1 MVTLKS
7 ICININA
14 DSAALMVPNL
24 AERHNYCYDSYNMP
38 SEWVAIKNSFDET
51 TSGGNVEV
59 YKTGKPAITNHLAR
73 KLEGHYIESV
83 MILPVMRLGKTIA
96 MLELVQSSDNKSYSR
111 NDLLVAVE
119 LAKQLEADLPKQFSL
134 PSLWG

>member
-1 MVTLKS
+1 
-7 ICININA
+7 
-14 DSAALMVPNL
+14 MVPNL
-24 AERHNYCYDSYNMP
+24 AKRHNYCYDSYNMP

-73 KLEGHYIESV
+73 KLEGRYIESV

-96 MLELVQSSDNKSYSR
+96 MIELVQSSDNKSFSQ
-111 NDLLVAVE
+111 NDLLVVAE
-119 LAKQLEADLPKQFSL
+119 LAKQLEAELPKQF
-134 PSLWG
+134 